1 MRKVVA
7 STFVTLDGVFEDP
20 GGAEGFE
27 LGGWSF
33 KYVGRSD
40 DDQKYQGD
48 LLAETDAL
56 LLGRITYEGFAKAW
70 PSMTDGGWY
79 AEKMNSMPKYVAS
92 STLEKAE
99 WNNST
104 IIKGDVAEDV
114 AKLKQQPGQNLLIF
128 GSGQLINE
136 LLRHHLIDE
145 LRLLVHPVVLGRGKR
160 LFKEGPPV
168 GLTPIDAKVFGSGVV
183 LTVYKPAAAKD
194 KD

>member
-1 MRKVVA
+1 MRKVIA

-20 GGAEGFE
+20 GGAEGFDR
-27 LGGWSF
+27 GGWSF

-48 LLAETDAL
+48 LLTETDAL
-56 LLGRITYEGFAKAW
+56 LLGRVTYEGFAKAW

-92 STLEKAE
+92 STLDKAE

-104 IIKGDVAEDV
+104 VIKGDVAKEV
-114 AKLKQQPGQNLLIF
+114 ARLKQQPGQNILIF
-128 GSGQLINE
+128 GSGE
-136 LLRHHLIDE
+136 LVNSLLQHELIDE

-160 LFKEGPPV
+160 LFNEGPPV
-168 GLTPIDAKVFGSGVV
+168 GLMPTGARVFGSGVV
-183 LTVYKPAAAKD
+183 LTVYEPAARKG
-194 KD
+194 KE

>member
-40 DDQKYQGD
+40 DDQKYQGE

-114 AKLKQQPGQNLLIF
+114 AKLKQEPGQNLLIF
-128 GSGQLINE
+128 GSGQLIND

-160 LFKEGPPV
+160 LFKEGAPV